1 MGGVGEVCAIWFK
14 NDFLMTRR
22 YGFNTL
28 FRSNEN
34 ALLLYMEQKK
44 MRFA

>member
-14 NDFLMTRR
+14 NDFLIARR
-22 YGFNTL
+22 YGLNIL
-28 FRSNEN
+28 FGLKWND
-34 ALLLYMEQKK
+34 LWLDMEQKK